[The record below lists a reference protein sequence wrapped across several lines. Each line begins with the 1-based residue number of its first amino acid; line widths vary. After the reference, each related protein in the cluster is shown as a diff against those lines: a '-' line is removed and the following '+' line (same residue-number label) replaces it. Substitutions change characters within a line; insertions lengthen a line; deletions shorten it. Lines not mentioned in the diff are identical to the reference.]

1 MCFHGGITKTLN
13 AMSHREAKRW
23 YKCIEER
30 RLWFRDITT
39 AAESREKLK
48 QAQERQQFE
57 IKQQVEEMSAP
68 VGVSVGEKEPES
80 ESESESEQEDLDF
93 MEKTAPVVGE
103 IPIGGVGIEK
113 RDGVVDKRRLSQF
126 DPFADDGDD
135 TQEASTPGTG
145 NTDTTTTTRRLSQFD
160 PFGMEEE
167 EAKTK
172 EAPSIRASPPSYD
185 SSMKKKEEQVAF
197 DPFAS
202 STAPVRQSSFDPFA
216 DIPPAKSTTADPFAS
231 LPIASTNSAGSQI
244 AEFITNLLI
253 HHNHNFLWLS
263 FLRFFPN
270 ELGKFL
276 FQVFL

>member
-1 MCFHGGITKTLN
+1 
-13 AMSHREAKRW
+13 
-23 YKCIEER
+23 
-30 RLWFRDITT
+30 
-39 AAESREKLK
+39 
-48 QAQERQQFE
+48 
-57 IKQQVEEMSAP
+57 
-68 VGVSVGEKEPES
+68 VSVGEKEPES

-145 NTDTTTTTRRLSQFD
+145 NTDTTRRLSQFD

-185 SSMKKKEEQVAF
+185 SSMKKKEEQEVAF

-231 LPIASTNSAGSQI
+231 LPIASTNSAGFLGSSIVRSASQRS
-244 AEFITNLLI
+244 AERRSTSNDADPFAD
-253 HHNHNFLWLS
+253 
-263 FLRFFPN
+263 
-270 ELGKFL
+270 L
-276 FQVFL
+276 F

>member
-13 AMSHREAKRW
+13 ATSHREAKRW

-57 IKQQVEEMSAP
+57 IKQQVEDLSTP

-103 IPIGGVGIEK
+103 IPIGGIGIEK
-113 RDGVVDKRRLSQF
+113 RDGGVVKRRLSQF

-135 TQEASTPGTG
+135 GDTQEASTPGTG
-145 NTDTTTTTRRLSQFD
+145 DTTRRLSQFD

-167 EAKTK
+167 QAKTK
-172 EAPSIRASPPSYD
+172 ETPSIRAPPPSYD

-202 STAPVRQSSFDPFA
+202 SSAPVRQSSFDPFA
-216 DIPPAKSTTADPFAS
+216 DIPPARTTVPPATTTVADPFAS
-231 LPIASTNSAGSQI
+231 IPIASTNSAGFLGSPIVRSASQRS
-244 AEFITNLLI
+244 AERRSATNDADP
-253 HHNHNFLWLS
+253 FAD
-263 FLRFFPN
+263 
-270 ELGKFL
+270 L
-276 FQVFL
+276 F